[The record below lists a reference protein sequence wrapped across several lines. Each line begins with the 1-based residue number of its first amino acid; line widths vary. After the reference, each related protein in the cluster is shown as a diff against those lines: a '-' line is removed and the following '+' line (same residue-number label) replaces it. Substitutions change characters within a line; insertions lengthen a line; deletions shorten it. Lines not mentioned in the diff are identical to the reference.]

1 LTYSEK
7 RKRGDAQYSA
17 AYSIRD
23 FWRYRDAIRAFAALN
38 LRLRY
43 SSTALGFLWS
53 LANPIFLTGVFTL
66 VFTVLTPSGI
76 TNFPVFALSAIL
88 PWNFFQSALLAS
100 IASITNGRDL
110 IQKLPFPREILPLS
124 YILSE
129 LVNFVLAL
137 SAIVLIF
144 SIFGLFP
151 GAPLI
156 VLPLLVLILVLFT
169 AGVGLL
175 LATVNVRLRDTQE
188 FMGVFLFGWFFLTPI
203 VYPLSAIPADRML
216 GEIPLRTIVQVFNPM
231 SALITGFR
239 SVIYEQQFP
248 DMAGVLGV
256 GVLSMALFVVGYL
269 AFKRSSG
276 DFAEA
281 I

>member
-1 LTYSEK
+1 VTYSV
-7 RKRGDAQYSA
+7 
-17 AYSIRD
+17 RD

-43 SSTALGFLWS
+43 SNTALGFLWS

-76 TNFPVFALSAIL
+76 KNFPVFALSAIL

-100 IASITNGRDL
+100 LASITNGRDL

-129 LVNFVLAL
+129 LANFVMAL
-137 SAIVLIF
+137 VATILVFGL
-144 SIFGLFP
+144 FGLFP
-151 GAPLI
+151 GAPVI
-156 VLPLLVLILVLFT
+156 ILPLLVIILVMFT
-169 AGVGLL
+169 TGVGLL

-203 VYPLSAIPADRML
+203 VYPLSAIPESSML
-216 GEIPLRTIVQVFNPM
+216 FDAIPLRTVVQVVNPM
-231 SALITGFR
+231 SGLITAFR
-239 SVIYEQQFP
+239 TVIYEQQFP
-248 DMAGVLGV
+248 DMGAVLGV
-256 GVLSMALFVVGYL
+256 GLLSAALFVIGYFI
-269 AFKRSSG
+269 FKRSSAS
-276 DFAEA
+276 FAEA

>member
-1 LTYSEK
+1 MTYT
-7 RKRGDAQYSA
+7 Y
-17 AYSIRD
+17 RD

-43 SSTALGFLWS
+43 SNTALGFLWS

-76 TNFPVFALSAIL
+76 KNFPVFALSAIL
-88 PWNFFQSALLAS
+88 PWNFFQSALMAS
-100 IASITNGRDL
+100 LASITNGRDL

-129 LVNFVLAL
+129 LANFVMAL
-137 SAIVLIF
+137 TAIILV
-144 SIFGLFP
+144 FGVFGVFP
-151 GAPLI
+151 GAVVLFLPVLI
-156 VLPLLVLILVLFT
+156 VILALFT

-203 VYPLSAIPADRML
+203 VYPLTAIPESSKL
-216 GEIPLRTIVQVFNPM
+216 LEIPLRTLVQVINPM
-231 SALITGFR
+231 STLITSFR
-239 SVIYEQQFP
+239 TVIYEGQLP
-248 DMAGVLGV
+248 DLGAVAGV
-256 GVLSMALFVVGYL
+256 GVLSVILFVVGYL
-269 AFKRSSG
+269 VFKRSSG
-276 DFAEA
+276 SFAEA